1 MTESL
6 GEFFGEG
13 NQIKPSQ
20 VDPELEAILDNWLA
34 TIRTGGIGFLP
45 RAINGRTYWY
55 GFAPSAR
62 ERRELLEL
70 LDAWVGPTYSDLA
83 QSRGD
88 LDAEDPFDIEL
99 SKLEAPPVRF
109 EVLPRTSRRAA
120 AAKRSVRDALLTL
133 TRLVNNRPPSQF
145 DAQRTTVEIL
155 DDLGHA
161 VAVRDGDLAASTLA
175 ELEQAADFDQSNLAF
190 LRIRVHA
197 GMQAWDLLLA
207 DPALEEVLAMRRP
220 LGVTRAIQS
229 AVYFRHFVTVDHEGS
244 EPRLQSVAESLEP
257 GLLALYTGAPPTTR
271 PEALVELLSRIRT
284 VDVTPED
291 AGLAEVIRVAAGIE
305 AGLDEHFRRVVGKF
319 FPGSIS
325 HEMTTP
331 SASLQDPISEV
342 GALVISGQHAS
353 CIEFGLECEPSV
365 EVGCAIVLSA
375 RQLSDAVWSQ
385 RVLDYLR
392 EHDLSDAVKAR
403 GPSFLEALKSLEN
416 DCQDA
421 PSTGWLGWFF
431 SLAETG
437 SSAPSLSAVRDWP
450 LLSLEEF
457 KHLILE
463 APEAVLT
470 KLGDGGGQFLAAHQ
484 DYLQSSDSHEV
495 ALQLVAAFALS
506 GKASAGVRAQTL
518 ALVEML
524 TSSGA
529 HGQTY
534 VDLLDWASLVVGTN
548 TSAVTVSWT
557 CDVLSALTA
566 VPTPD
571 AIDATLQFFY
581 KTSDALRNYRTAL
594 DGADVEALEV
604 IASELSTELPDEFT
618 ALAKESSGEDRAK
631 AYHYLAG
638 KTVVLHSLTESA
650 IIRAAQVLRRLVPT
664 ISVKTNSEHDG
675 SPQLAQL
682 SSNAD
687 YFVVVTASAK
697 HAATTFISA
706 NRKGLPTL
714 LVNSRGS
721 SAILRALAE
730 QSG

>member
-1 MTESL
+1 MTEPL
-6 GEFFGEG
+6 NEFFGDG
-13 NQIKPSQ
+13 NQIKPFH
-20 VDPELEAILDNWLA
+20 VEPELQAILDNWLA
-34 TIRTGGIGFLP
+34 TIRTGGFGFLP
-45 RAINGRTYWY
+45 RAIHGRTYWY
-55 GFAPSAR
+55 GFAPSSR

-70 LDAWVGPTYSDLA
+70 LDAWVGPTHSDLA

-88 LDAEDPFDIEL
+88 LDAEDPFDIQL
-99 SKLEAPPVRF
+99 SKSEAPPLRF

-120 AAKRSVRDALLTL
+120 TAKRSVRDALLTL
-133 TRLVNNRPPSQF
+133 TRLVNSRPPSQF

-197 GMQAWDLLLA
+197 GMQDWDLLLA
-207 DPALEEVLAMRRP
+207 DPALEEILAMRRP

-229 AVYFRHFVTVDHEGS
+229 AVYFRHFVAVDHEGS
-244 EPRLQSVAESLEP
+244 EPGLQSVTETLKP
-257 GLLALYTGAPPTTR
+257 GLLALYTGAPPSTR

-291 AGLAEVIRVAAGIE
+291 PGLAEVIRVAAGIE
-305 AGLDEHFRRVVGKF
+305 VGLDEHFRRVVGQF
-319 FPGSIS
+319 FPGSIQPD
-325 HEMTTP
+325 TTTT
-331 SASLQDPISEV
+331 SASLQDPIAKI
-342 GALVISGQHAS
+342 GALMISGQHAS
-353 CIEFGLECEPSV
+353 CIEFGLKCETSADV
-365 EVGCAIVLSA
+365 ACAIVLSA

-385 RVLDYLR
+385 RVLDYLY
-392 EHDLSDAVKAR
+392 EHDLSDAVRAR
-403 GPSFLEALKSLEN
+403 GPSFSEALKSLET
-416 DCQDA
+416 DCQEA
-421 PSTGWLGWFF
+421 PSTGWLGWFL
-431 SLAETG
+431 SLAETEA
-437 SSAPSLSAVRDWP
+437 STPSMSAVRDWP
-450 LLSLEEF
+450 PLSLDDF
-457 KHLILE
+457 SQLILE

-470 KLGDGGGQFLAAHQ
+470 KLGDCGGQFLAAHQ

-495 ALQLVAAFALS
+495 ILQLVAAFALS
-506 GKASAGVRAQTL
+506 GKASAGIRAQTL
-518 ALVEML
+518 ALIEML
-524 TSSGA
+524 TSSGTD
-529 HGQTY
+529 GRTY
-534 VDLLDWASLVVGTN
+534 VDLLDWTSLVVGAN

-566 VPTPD
+566 APTPD
-571 AIDATLQFFY
+571 AVDATLQFFY
-581 KTSDALRNYRTAL
+581 KTSDALRTYRTAL

-604 IASELSTELPDEFT
+604 IASELNTELPDEFS
-618 ALAKESSGEDRAK
+618 ALAIQSSEEDRAK

-675 SPQLAQL
+675 SPQLAKL

-697 HAATTFISA
+697 HAATTFIGA
-706 NRKGLPTL
+706 HRKGLPTL

-721 SAILRALAE
+721 SAILRTLAE